1 MVITQ
6 NQNEDRLLEG
16 SIGGITVTT
25 KRSDGWANALT
36 GLGKKGVDKTES
48 TEFGIP
54 PQFTDE
60 ELSNLYEGEGMG
72 ARIIDLPAKDSI
84 RSWIS
89 TPGDPTRKLFDELK
103 RLKAPQAFR
112 LALSYTRLY
121 RGAIIV
127 MVEKGVMDLKKPLQK
142 NPKELSSLRVY
153 SAARIETNQ
162 SDIEINPAS
171 KYFDEIEFF
180 KVRLRNG
187 TTIPVHAS
195 RCLIFKGY
203 PAPDEGTVDFK
214 YKYWGL
220 PVMKRIYD
228 RLKNWGS
235 VEKSIVTIMLEFNIG
250 KYGLSNLEQML
261 SQNTKESMDLIYNR
275 IDIIQASKS
284 IINAVLLGKDETYDR
299 DTASV
304 GGVKD
309 IMEVMMISL
318 SAVSEIPVT
327 RLWGRSPAGENATGE
342 SDMRQY
348 YDDISANQETDV
360 EPPLQKL
367 INLIGVYLKVSDTS
381 FVFNPLWQPTE
392 KEQADIDKLH
402 AEADQIYIQW
412 GVQTSED
419 VQEKRF
425 PDETNTTAG
434 IE

>member
-1 MVITQ
+1 MVIDQ
-6 NQNEDRLLEG
+6 NNQHLEG
-16 SIGGITVTT
+16 RIGGVTVTT
-25 KRSDGWANALT
+25 KRADGWMNALT

-54 PQFTDE
+54 PQFTDD
-60 ELSNLYEGEGMG
+60 ELSDLYEGEGMG
-72 ARIIDLPAKDSI
+72 ARIIDLPAKDSV
-84 RSWIS
+84 RAWIS
-89 TPGDPTRKLFDELK
+89 TPGDPTRKLLNELK
-103 RLKAPQAFR
+103 RLKAPKMFKM
-112 LALSYTRLY
+112 ALSYTRLY

-127 MVEKGVMDLKKPLQK
+127 MVEQGVVDLSKPLQK
-142 NPKELSSLRVY
+142 NPKGLSSLRVY
-153 SAARIETNQ
+153 SAARIETNE
-162 SDIEINPAS
+162 SDIVTDPRS
-171 KYFDEIEFF
+171 KYFDEIEIY
-180 KVRLRNG
+180 KVRMRNG
-187 TTIPVHAS
+187 GTIPVHAS
-195 RCLIFKGY
+195 RCLIFKGF
-203 PAPDEGTVDFK
+203 PAPDEGRINFK

-235 VEKSIVTIMLEFNIG
+235 VEKSVVTIMLEFNIG

-261 SQNTKESMDLIYNR
+261 AQNDKESMDAIYNR

-309 IMEVMMISL
+309 IMEIMMISL

-342 SDMRQY
+342 SDMRIY
-348 YDDISANQETDV
+348 YDDISANQETDM

-367 INLIGVYLKVSDTS
+367 INVIGVYLGISDTS

-392 KEQADIDKLH
+392 KEQAEIDKSK
-402 AEADQIYIQW
+402 AETDQIYLNT
-412 GVQTSED
+412 GVRYAEEVTKQ
-419 VQEKRF
+419 RF
-425 PDETNTTAG
+425 PDENTNTAG
-434 IE
+434 VE

>member
-1 MVITQ
+1 MVVTQ
-6 NQNEDRLLEG
+6 DNNQYLEG
-16 SIGGITVTT
+16 RIGGVTITT
-25 KRSDGWANALT
+25 KRADGWMNALT

-84 RSWIS
+84 RSWIN
-89 TPGDPTRKLFDELK
+89 TPGDPTRKLLNELK
-103 RLKAPQAFR
+103 RLKAPQMFKQA
-112 LALSYTRLY
+112 LAYTRLY

-127 MVEKGVMDLKKPLQK
+127 MVEQGVIDLKKPLQK
-142 NPKELSSLRVY
+142 NPKGLSSLRVY
-153 SAARIETNQ
+153 SAARILVND
-162 SDIEINPAS
+162 SDIVKDTRS
-171 KYFDEIEFF
+171 KYFDEIEIFN
-180 KVRLRNG
+180 VRLRNG

-195 RCLIFKGY
+195 RCLIFKGF
-203 PAPDEGTVDFK
+203 PAPDEGTIDFK

-235 VEKSIVTIMLEFNIG
+235 VEKSVVTIMLEFNMG
-250 KYGLSNLEQML
+250 KYTLSNLEQML
-261 SQNTKESMDLIYNR
+261 AQNDKESMDAIYNR

-284 IINAVLLGKDETYDR
+284 IINAVLLGKDEAYDR

-367 INLIGVYLKVSDTS
+367 INIIGVYEKVADT
-381 FVFNPLWQPTE
+381 FFEFNPLWQPTE
-392 KEQADIDKLH
+392 KEQAEIDKSK
-402 AEADQIYIQW
+402 AETDQIYMNTA
-412 GVQTSED
+412 VLTPEEVHD
-419 VQEKRF
+419 KRF
-425 PDETNTTAG
+425 PDKVNTTAG
-434 IE
+434 VE